1 MIIVVIGVCSCGK
14 THIGRLLAENM
25 GLDFYD
31 ADDFH
36 PPENVEKMKA
46 HVPLND
52 NDRLPW
58 LKQIAEQMP
67 KWESNG
73 GAVLACSALKES
85 YRQKLKCGGEVE
97 HHVGYPTVVR
107 FVYLKGSKE
116 LILER
121 MRNRKGHFMP
131 AALLDSQLAALE
143 EPVDAVVADIAK
155 SPEKIVQ
162 YILEKLSPR

>member
-14 THIGRLLAENM
+14 THIGRLLAESM
-25 GLDFYD
+25 GLSFYD

-73 GAVLACSALKES
+73 GAVLACSALKKS
-85 YRQKLKCGGEVE
+85 YRQILKRGGE
-97 HHVGYPTVVR
+97 VR
-107 FVYLKGSKE
+107 FVYLKGSNSYNFYIKR
-116 LILER
+116 ER
-121 MRNRKGHFMP
+121 EM
-131 AALLDSQLAALE
+131 Q
-143 EPVDAVVADIAK
+143 
-155 SPEKIVQ
+155 
-162 YILEKLSPR
+162 

>member
-14 THIGRLLAENM
+14 THIGRLLAESM
-25 GLDFYD
+25 GISFYD

-85 YRQKLKCGGEVE
+85 YRQILKRGGE
-97 HHVGYPTVVR
+97 VR

-143 EPVDAVVADIAK
+143 EPVDAVVANIAK
-155 SPEKIVQ
+155 SPHEIVQ
-162 YILEKLSPR
+162 YILEKLSSGDTEHSRI